1 MVTHGYWLDTDMDR
15 RQVETL
21 KSVCQHESGINIS
34 NG

>member
-1 MVTHGYWLDTDMDR
+1 MDR

>member
-1 MVTHGYWLDTDMDR
+1 MAQGDWLDTDMDR